1 MMKKITLLV
10 VAIFVGITTF
20 AQTTVTHNA
29 SQAIEAGEGLTCSSG
44 IVTDNN
50 FYGAFDLSTDFA
62 ITYAFVIQEF
72 EFGLETLAN
81 APGDVYPVS
90 INFYTTDNG
99 LPTGT
104 LTQIGTTTF
113 TTVSSTDA
121 GTVVNVDVNAAGA
134 IVPVGEVLVAEVA
147 ILADG
152 VTDFRFGANQGGAT
166 DDSWLMAADCG
177 ATVPTRYQDLS
188 ATFTQHHIMNV
199 TGGDTSGIAD
209 NVIDGFS
216 MYPNPVIDVLNLN
229 ANITIDTVSIYNV
242 LGQEVLTT
250 KQKQIDMSA
259 LPTGSY
265 IVKVQAGEQVA
276 SYNLVKR

>member
-62 ITYAFVIQEF
+62 ITYDFVIQEF

-81 APGDVYPVS
+81 APGDVFPVTVS
-90 INFYTTDNG
+90 FYTTDNG

-113 TTVSSTDA
+113 TTVSSTDG
-121 GTVVNVDVNAAGA
+121 GTVVIVDVNAAGA

-152 VTDFRFGANQGGAT
+152 VTDFRFGANLGGAT

-177 ATVPTRYQDLS
+177 ATVPTRYQDLG
-188 ATFTQHHIMNV
+188 AFPQHHIMNV
-199 TGGDTSGIAD
+199 TGGDTAGIAD
-209 NVIDGFS
+209 SVINGFN
-216 MYPNPVIDVLNLN
+216 MYPNPVNDVLNLKADVN
-229 ANITIDTVSIYNV
+229 IDTVSIYNM
-242 LGQEVLTT
+242 LGQKVLTSSQT
-250 KQKQIDMSA
+250 QIDMSA